1 MDPTRMDPAEHT
13 AVGRQISFSAKVLRR
28 SADTALAAFDC
39 SLADWIVLNVVTRCP
54 DFNQR
59 RLASV
64 IQIEGP
70 TLTRHL
76 DRMEARGLIARE
88 RDPADRRS
96 QLVSILPAGASLLEQ
111 LRGVMETE
119 DARLVAGI
127 PPRNLAT
134 FRKVLDQITRN
145 ASVDQGADD
154 VPEPI

>member
-1 MDPTRMDPAEHT
+1 MEPPQEHT

-28 SADTALAAFDC
+28 SADSVLTEYDS
-39 SLADWIVLNVVTRCP
+39 SLTDWIVLNVVTRCP

-59 RLASV
+59 QLAGV
-64 IQIEGP
+64 MQIEGP

-76 DRMEARGLIARE
+76 DRMEARGLIERE

-96 QLVSILPAGASLLEQ
+96 QLVSILPPGVALLEQ
-111 LRGVMETE
+111 LRGVMEAQ

-127 PPRNLAT
+127 PTRSLAT

-145 ASVDQGADD
+145 AADRGAVD
-154 VPEPI
+154 VPNRI